1 VGFTGA
7 KGKGLYS
14 FRTRL
19 SRSPAEPSAVN
30 LLLHHVDLI
39 TRSRNRGEIE
49 AALITAVRTLL
60 QARRTE
66 LHKVFM
72 PPGDV
77 LVGLAAEI
85 APETGGQAVTHDD
98 GFSWPEQI
106 GSIEHTPHFQSCL
119 TDGRT
124 RTDELADGDSRTIL
138 LIRNAQHEPYAF
150 LSILRPQPLTADELQ
165 TAEGFV
171 QLLVNSLAMLDYS
184 ETDSLTR
191 LLNRKTFDEYLIKI
205 LTHIPVQNDALSGA
219 LHLPQRRLSHPD
231 ARDHWLGVMDI
242 DHFKSINDRFGHLIG
257 DEVLILMAN
266 LMRESFRVQDK
277 LFRFGG
283 EEFVALLRPA
293 EFSHAIGTFQRFRS
307 QVESHEFPQVG
318 HVTVSIGFTRI
329 KLGDT
334 LSMILDSADE
344 ALYWAKEHGRNQ
356 CHAFETLVADGKLKA
371 RRAPESELVLF

>member
-1 VGFTGA
+1 
-7 KGKGLYS
+7 
-14 FRTRL
+14 
-19 SRSPAEPSAVN
+19 VN
-30 LLLHHVDLI
+30 LLLHHVDRI

-49 AALITAVRTLL
+49 AAVLTAVQTTL

-66 LHKVFM
+66 LYKLFM

-85 APETGGQAVTHDD
+85 SAANRGEAITHDD

-106 GSIEHTPHFQSCL
+106 GSIEHTPYFQACL
-119 TDGRT
+119 AENRDTQ
-124 RTDELADGDSRTIL
+124 DELADGDHRGIL
-138 LIRNAQHEPYAF
+138 LIRNAQHEPYGF
-150 LSILRPQPLTADELQ
+150 LSILRAGPLTPDELQ
-165 TAEGFV
+165 IAAGFV
-171 QLLVNSLAMLDYS
+171 QLLTNCLAMLDYS

-205 LTHIPVQNDALSGA
+205 LTHIPVQDDALSGA
-219 LHLPQRRLSHPD
+219 LHLPQRRQAHPD

-257 DEVLILMAN
+257 DEVLILMAD

-293 EFSHAIGTFQRFRS
+293 EFSHAIATFERFRTL
-307 QVESHEFPQVG
+307 VERHEFPQVG
-318 HVTVSIGFTRI
+318 RVTVSIGFTRI

-356 CHAFETLVADGKLKA
+356 CHAYETLVDAGKLKA
-371 RRAPESELVLF
+371 RQAPESELVLF